1 MTVFSD
7 IYKSFL
13 LVGLEKS
20 ITNSAFKPEKSI
32 WCKINKNFNF
42 IGNKESTIN

>member
-7 IYKSFL
+7 MYKSFL

-20 ITNSAFKPEKSI
+20 ITNSAFKPEMFVNWKTN
-32 WCKINKNFNF
+32 KIL
-42 IGNKESTIN
+42 IL